1 VRVAYQGEPGAYSEA
16 AALEYFGVESETVP
30 QETFDGIFA
39 AVEARDCDYG
49 LIPIENSLAGSIHH
63 NYDLLQRHTLTIIGE
78 HYLRVHHCLIA
89 LPGAD
94 LAGIRRVISHP
105 QALAQCDGYL
115 RALPGVKV
123 EAVYDTAGS
132 VKMVLEG
139 ADPSTAA
146 VASSRAA
153 HYYGMAI
160 LAEGIEDD
168 PANFTRF
175 LAITHEPVH
184 PGPDAKTSIVFSV
197 PNVPGSLYQ
206 ALSFFAT
213 RGLDL
218 SKIESRPLVGRPWD
232 YLFYIDFIGSVEEP
246 RVQDALRQLE
256 EGAFVLRVLGS
267 YPRSRP
273 EQF

>member
-1 VRVAYQGEPGAYSEA
+1 VAYQGEPGAYSEA
-16 AALEYFGVESETVP
+16 AALEYFGAGSETVP
-30 QETFDGIFA
+30 QESFDGIFA
-39 AVEARDCDYG
+39 AVEAHDCDYG

-63 NYDLLQRHTLTIIGE
+63 NYDLLQRHTLTITGE

-89 LPGAD
+89 LPGAE

-146 VASSRAA
+146 VASARAA
-153 HYYGMAI
+153 DYYGMSI

-175 LAITHEPVH
+175 LAITREPIH

-206 ALSFFAT
+206 ALSYFST

-256 EGAFVLRVLGS
+256 EGAFILRVLGS

-273 EQF
+273 QE